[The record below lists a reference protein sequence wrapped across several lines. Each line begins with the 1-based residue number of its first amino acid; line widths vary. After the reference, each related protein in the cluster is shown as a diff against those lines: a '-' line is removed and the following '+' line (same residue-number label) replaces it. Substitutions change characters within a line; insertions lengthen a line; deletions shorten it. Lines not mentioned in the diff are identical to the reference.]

1 MEGLGKDPKVS
12 PATTSDEEVEFK
24 YTWWERI
31 LDFFY
36 FYDYYIFVIGC
47 SLALIWWAIHS

>member
-1 MEGLGKDPKVS
+1 MEELGKEPEVS
-12 PATTSDEEVEFK
+12 PVTSDEEVEFE

-36 FYDYYIFVIGC
+36 FYDYYLFVIGC
-47 SLALIWWAIHS
+47 SLALIWWAVQS